1 MKGAEPVEM
10 KRVKDIGTDSHR
22 WSRRVL
28 LALFLSGVLLLCHG
42 FYGASHQ
49 VLSALQ
55 EGQASHAHTAHA
67 DTHGAG
73 VGGHIPVDRQDRG
86 GEGHLGHVA
95 YAAALLVISLGA
107 VLWLLSGSSAWT
119 RSAPYSLTEQ
129 IVPLRFLSP
138 PPRPSPNLL
147 QGLPTV
153 SHFLSA

>member
-1 MKGAEPVEM
+1 M
-10 KRVKDIGTDSHR
+10 KRVKDIGIDSHR

-28 LALFLSGVLLLCHG
+28 LTLVLSGVLLLCHG

-49 VLSALQ
+49 IFSALQ
-55 EGQASHAHTAHA
+55 EGHTSHAPTAHA

-73 VGGHIPVDRQDRG
+73 VGRHIPVDRQDGG

-95 YAAALLVISLGA
+95 YAAALLVISLGGI
-107 VLWLLSGSSAWT
+107 LWLLSDGSAWT
-119 RSAPYSLTEQ
+119 RSASYSLTEQ

-147 QGLPTV
+147 QVFRL
-153 SHFLSA
+153 